1 MNGST
6 AGHPWEGV
14 AATFFLFFFFF
25 FCCYFLA
32 AKPVLVSLLS
42 SPTLSQNMCVH
53 THTHTQNREL
63 LCTLSGNVNGMA
75 ITEDDLE
82 IPLSSYPEEMKSLYL
97 GQYLQQCI

>member
-14 AATFFLFFFFF
+14 AATFFLFF

-75 ITEDDLE
+75 ITENDLE

>member
-1 MNGST
+1 
-6 AGHPWEGV
+6 
-14 AATFFLFFFFF
+14 
-25 FCCYFLA
+25 
-32 AKPVLVSLLS
+32 
-42 SPTLSQNMCVH
+42 MCVH

-75 ITEDDLE
+75 ITENDLE